1 MIIRISPGTS
11 YAMCSVEQTNGDGR
25 RKALK
30 DAFREVFN
38 DSKTYDFITNYQITN
53 QYFLSRNILIVS
65 MQYT

>member
-11 YAMCSVEQTNGDGR
+11 YAMCSVEQTNDDGR

-38 DSKTYDFITNYQITN
+38 DWKSM
-53 QYFLSRNILIVS
+53 IL
-65 MQYT
+65 